1 MSFCTKCGYYS
12 GNGQGHCDLCGL
24 HKKYETTDIDP
35 GFFRFTCVDCGAWV
49 PHKRIKSDKCDD
61 CNEEFENVC
70 LCCTR
75 LFKVK
80 GKDVFVGVCPD
91 CKKELAK
98 KSNPVQ
104 PSITTEAYVVV
115 SEYGDIC
122 THTLRPTQDE
132 CEAAAIS
139 VWGKMWWEG
148 MKKNG
153 AVIKPCVISV

>member
-1 MSFCTKCGYYS
+1 MRLCEKCGYYHL
-12 GNGQGHCDLCGL
+12 NEVCDLCGL
-24 HKKYETTDIDP
+24 NKRIEIPSTDIDP

-49 PHKRIKSDKCDD
+49 PHKRIKSDRCDE
-61 CNEEFENVC
+61 CY
-70 LCCTR
+70 
-75 LFKVK
+75 K
-80 GKDVFVGVCPD
+80 
-91 CKKELAK
+91 KKESNK
-98 KSNPVQ
+98 NSNP
-104 PSITTEAYVVV
+104 STIKRESYVVV

-148 MKKNG
+148 MKRNG